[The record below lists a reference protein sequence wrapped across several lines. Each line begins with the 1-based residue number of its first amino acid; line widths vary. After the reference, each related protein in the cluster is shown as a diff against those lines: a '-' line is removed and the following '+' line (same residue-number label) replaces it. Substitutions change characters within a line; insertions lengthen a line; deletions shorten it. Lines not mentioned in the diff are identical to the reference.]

1 MRQRITA
8 ALMIVVV
15 TTSVGLV
22 GAAPAAAGDTAAA
35 TSNHAASVTFA
46 DQTSGGTTVT
56 VDEVTLPDGGFVTI
70 HDSSLADGE
79 TLGSVAGTSAY
90 LEAGTHENVTVTL
103 ADSLNDDERLT
114 AMAHRD
120 TDGDRAYT
128 FVSSNGEADGP
139 FTADGGAVAAS
150 ANVTVSAAVSI
161 SDQPTDGGSI
171 VVDSVE
177 LSEGG
182 FVTIHDASLLDGETF
197 ASVRGTSEY
206 LEAGHHENVR
216 VHLDDELSENATV
229 IPMPHTDS
237 NDNEMYDFVAE
248 EGGADG
254 PYVDDDGAIVDTA
267 TATVQAE
274 ASATFDAQA
283 SGGNH
288 VTVERVFV
296 PEGGFVAMHDSS
308 INDGE
313 TFDSVRGTSEYLSPG
328 LHHDVTVAL
337 DDPLTED
344 DTLVAMPHTDS
355 NGNETYDF
363 VAEEGGADGPYTADG
378 GAVVD
383 VGMVTVSASV
393 SLADQTSDGTS
404 VVVEDVDLSEG
415 GFVTI
420 HDSSLFAGETL
431 GSVIGTSA
439 YLEAGHHANVTV
451 TLDEPISET
460 RSLVAMPHT
469 DSNSN
474 EMYDFVENEGG
485 ADGPFTADGGAVV
498 DAGTVSVPAAVSIS
512 DQESDGSIVVDSVTL
527 SNGGFVTI
535 HDATVLDGAVFD
547 SVRGT
552 SEYLGPGTHENV
564 EISLDSPY
572 EEDGVAVAMPHMD
585 TDGDETY
592 DFVADEGASD
602 GPYTANGGAI
612 VADASVMASGG
623 LDESD
628 GMNESDDMDDSDD
641 MDGSDGMDDTDESS
655 GMDDADSS
663 DDESAES
670 DGSPGF
676 GVAIAALSLL
686 GAGLIALR
694 SRR

>member
-1 MRQRITA
+1 MRQRITTV
-8 ALMIVVV
+8 LMIVVV
-15 TTSVGLV
+15 TTSIGLV
-22 GAAPAAAGDTAAA
+22 GAAPAAAGDTTAE
-35 TSNHAASVTFA
+35 TTTDAASVTFDA
-46 DQTSGGTTVT
+46 QTSGGTTVT

-70 HDSSLADGE
+70 HDSGLGDGD
-79 TLGSVAGTSAY
+79 TLGSVVGTTAY
-90 LEAGTHENVTVTL
+90 LEEGTHENVTVTL
-103 ADSLNDDERLT
+103 DEPLSEDDTLH
-114 AMAHRD
+114 AMAHQD

-128 FVSSNGEADGP
+128 FVSSNGQADGP
-139 FTADGGAVAAS
+139 YTADGDIVMQNAD
-150 ANVTVSAAVSI
+150 VTVSASVSI
-161 SDQPTDGGSI
+161 ADQPTDGSSI

-182 FVTIHDASLLDGETF
+182 FVTIHDGSLLDGETF

-237 NDNEMYDFVAE
+237 NGNEMYDFVE
-248 EGGADG
+248 DEGGADG
-254 PYVDDDGAIVDTA
+254 PYVDGDGAIVDTA
-267 TATVQAE
+267 TATLGTE
-274 ASATFDAQA
+274 ASATFDAQT
-283 SGGNH
+283 SGGNQ
-288 VTVERVFV
+288 VTVEEVFV
-296 PEGGFVAMHDSS
+296 PEGGFVTMHDSS
-308 INDGE
+308 LNDGAV
-313 TFDSVRGTSEYLSPG
+313 FDSVRGTSEYLEPG
-328 LHHDVTVAL
+328 LHRDVTVAL

-355 NGNETYDF
+355 NDNEMYDF
-363 VAEEGGADGPYTADG
+363 VEDEGGADGPYTADG

-383 VGMVTVSASV
+383 AGMVTVSASV
-393 SLADQTSDGTS
+393 SLADQTSDGTA
-404 VVVEDVDLSEG
+404 VVVEDVDLSDG

-431 GSVIGTSA
+431 GSVRGTSE
-439 YLEAGHHANVTV
+439 YLEAGHHESVTV
-451 TLDEPISET
+451 PLDQPISET

-469 DSNSN
+469 DSNDN

-485 ADGPFTADGGAVV
+485 ADGPFVADGGAVV
-498 DAGTVSVPAAVSIS
+498 DTGTVSVPAAVSIS
-512 DQESDGSIVVDSVTL
+512 DQESDGTIVVDSVTL

-535 HDATVLDGAVFD
+535 HDGSVLDGAVFD

-552 SEYLGPGTHENV
+552 SEYLGPGTHEDV
-564 EISLDSPY
+564 EISLDGAY
-572 EEDGVAVAMPHMD
+572 EEDGVAIAMPHMD
-585 TDGDETY
+585 TDGDEAY
-592 DFVADEGASD
+592 GFVDSEGASD
-602 GPYTANGGAI
+602 GPYATADGAI
-612 VADASVMASGG
+612 VADASVTAAGSM
-623 LDESD
+623 DESD
-628 GMNESDDMDDSDD
+628 GMNESDDMDDSDET
-641 MDGSDGMDDTDESS
+641 DGSDGSDDTDESS

-686 GAGLIALR
+686 GASLIALR

>member
-15 TTSVGLV
+15 TTSIGLV
-22 GAAPAAAGDTAAA
+22 GAAPAAAGDTATA

-46 DQTSGGTTVT
+46 DQTSGGATVT

-79 TLGSVAGTSAY
+79 TFGSVAGTSAY

-103 ADSLNDDERLT
+103 ADSLSEDEELT

-128 FVSSNGEADGP
+128 FVSSNGQADGP
-139 FTADGGAVAAS
+139 YTADGGAVVAS
-150 ANVTVSAAVSI
+150 ANVTVSATVSI

-216 VHLDDELSENATV
+216 VHLDDELSANATV

-237 NDNEMYDFVAE
+237 NGNEMYDFVAE

-254 PYVDDDGAIVDTA
+254 PYVDGDGAIVDTA
-267 TATVQAE
+267 TATLQSE

-288 VTVERVFV
+288 VTVEQVFV
-296 PEGGFVAMHDSS
+296 PEGGFVTMHDSS
-308 INDGE
+308 INDGAV
-313 TFDSVRGTSEYLSPG
+313 FDSVRGTSEYLAPG

-355 NGNETYDF
+355 ND
-363 VAEEGGADGPYTADG
+363 
-378 GAVVD
+378 
-383 VGMVTVSASV
+383 
-393 SLADQTSDGTS
+393 
-404 VVVEDVDLSEG
+404 
-415 GFVTI
+415 
-420 HDSSLFAGETL
+420 
-431 GSVIGTSA
+431 
-439 YLEAGHHANVTV
+439 
-451 TLDEPISET
+451 
-460 RSLVAMPHT
+460 
-469 DSNSN
+469 N

-485 ADGPFTADGGAVV
+485 ADGPYTADGGAVV

-512 DQESDGSIVVDSVTL
+512 DQKSDGTIVVDSVTL

-552 SEYLGPGTHENV
+552 SEYLGPGTHEDV
-564 EISLDSPY
+564 EISLDSAY

-585 TDGDETY
+585 TDGDATY

-602 GPYTANGGAI
+602 GPYGAGGGAI
-612 VADASVMASGG
+612 VADASVTASGSM
-623 LDESD
+623 DESD
-628 GMNESDDMDDSDD
+628 GMNESDDMDDSDG
-641 MDGSDGMDDTDESS
+641 MDGSDGSADMDESS
-655 GMDDADSS
+655 GMDDTDSS
-663 DDESAES
+663 NDESAES

-676 GVAIAALSLL
+676 GVAIAALSML
-686 GAGLIALR
+686 GASLIALR

>member
-1 MRQRITA
+1 MRQRITT

-15 TTSVGLV
+15 TTSIGLV

-35 TSNHAASVTFA
+35 TSNHAASVTFSE
-46 DQTSGGTTVT
+46 QTTGGTTVT
-56 VDEVTLPDGGFVTI
+56 VDEVTLPEGGFVTI

-90 LEAGTHENVTVTL
+90 LEEGTHENVTVTL
-103 ADSLNDDERLT
+103 DEPLNEDEQLT

-128 FVSSNGEADGP
+128 FVSSNGQTDGP
-139 FTADGGAVAAS
+139 YTADSGAVVAS
-150 ANVTVSAAVSI
+150 ANVTVSASVSI
-161 SDQPTDGGSI
+161 SDQPTDGSSI

-182 FVTIHDASLLDGETF
+182 FVTIHDGSLLDGETF

-216 VHLDDELSENATV
+216 VHLDDELSEDATV

-237 NDNEMYDFVAE
+237 NDNQMYDFVE
-248 EGGADG
+248 DEGGADG
-254 PYVDDDGAIVDTA
+254 PYVDGDGAIVDTA
-267 TATVQAE
+267 SATLQTE
-274 ASATFDAQA
+274 ASATVDAQA

-288 VTVERVFV
+288 VTVDRVFV
-296 PEGGFVAMHDSS
+296 PEGGFVTMHDSS

-313 TFDSVRGTSEYLSPG
+313 TFDSVRGTSEYLEPG

-355 NGNETYDF
+355 NDNQMYDF
-363 VAEEGGADGPYTADG
+363 VDEEGGADGPYTADG
-378 GAVVD
+378 SAVVD
-383 VGMVTVSASV
+383 AGMVTVSASV
-393 SLADQTSDGTS
+393 SLADQTSDGTA
-404 VVVEDVDLSEG
+404 VVVENVDLSEG

-420 HDSSLFAGETL
+420 HDASLFAGETL
-431 GSVIGTSA
+431 GSVRGTSE
-439 YLEAGHHANVTV
+439 YLEAGHHENVTV
-451 TLDEPISET
+451 MLDEPISET
-460 RSLVAMPHT
+460 RSLVAMPHM
-469 DSNSN
+469 DSNDN
-474 EMYDFVENEGG
+474 EMYDFVEDEGG
-485 ADGPFTADGGAVV
+485 ADGPFVVDGGAVV
-498 DAGTVSVPAAVSIS
+498 DAGTVNVPAAVSIS
-512 DQESDGSIVVDSVTL
+512 EQESDGTIVVDSVTL

-535 HDATVLDGAVFD
+535 HDGSVLDGAVFD

-552 SEYLGPGTHENV
+552 SEYLGPGTHEDV

-592 DFVADEGASD
+592 DFVDSEGASD
-602 GPYTANGGAI
+602 GPYAADGGAI
-612 VADASVMASGG
+612 VADASVMASGSM
-623 LDESD
+623 DESD
-628 GMNESDDMDDSDD
+628 GMNESDDM
-641 MDGSDGMDDTDESS
+641 GESS
-655 GMDDADSS
+655 GMDDTDGS

-686 GAGLIALR
+686 GASLIALR
-694 SRR
+694 SRP